1 LKQISKDEASN
12 FTVCGNSIYYTS
24 KGLFKST
31 IKVMNTSEIV
41 KTFTGE
47 AGEYLTNDGT
57 YLYYAVNNLIDP
69 NGKNGIYRLAFDHEE
84 DTAPTKIYSGKAS
97 YLVVYNGYVY
107 FAAGAEKGKLS
118 RVLASGGTATTL
130 SEDDISDIVLNGSK
144 LYYNVHTLTG
154 NAIHNYNLSNGQQTK
169 MTTDSGKNLTI
180 IGSYLYYINKD
191 LATATLFGDGICR
204 VALTASGS
212 MPGEKIV
219 DAQVMSLT
227 SDGNYL
233 YYYLRSN
240 KHLHRFN
247 INTKQV
253 NDLMASFQPIDNTV
267 VSGYAYAKEYNGE
280 IYYLNAR
287 DDGAIYKYNPQTR
300 QNFKVIPDSCS
311 AFYFDGN
318 YLYYSSY
325 ILTNYDLY
333 RVPVGGGD
341 AEKISSSRC
350 DLLIFS
356 GEYIYYVDNGVTYNT
371 LRRMKPN
378 STQEDKES
386 TVLYGSLNASVEF
399 LSLELVNG
407 KIYFCTNPRIGAKK
421 LYAYDIA
428 ASTTTQ
434 IHDGEQF
441 VTNGSVIFFYDDGEK
456 EILAYNINTTTA
468 TTIAQ
473 NVSDLRSM
481 VLHAGKLYYAG
492 KESSATG
499 MWSINLDGTGKVK
512 ISTDACC
519 GLTSTTQ
526 GLVYYKM
533 SITMVDERPATNAG
547 DGNLFLYN
555 GITSSKIS

>member
-1 LKQISKDEASN
+1 
-12 FTVCGNSIYYTS
+12 
-24 KGLFKST
+24 
-31 IKVMNTSEIV
+31 
-41 KTFTGE
+41 
-47 AGEYLTNDGT
+47 
-57 YLYYAVNNLIDP
+57 
-69 NGKNGIYRLAFDHEE
+69 
-84 DTAPTKIYSGKAS
+84 
-97 YLVVYNGYVY
+97 
-107 FAAGAEKGKLS
+107 
-118 RVLASGGTATTL
+118 
-130 SEDDISDIVLNGSK
+130 
-144 LYYNVHTLTG
+144 
-154 NAIHNYNLSNGQQTK
+154 
-169 MTTDSGKNLTI
+169 
-180 IGSYLYYINKD
+180 
-191 LATATLFGDGICR
+191 
-204 VALTASGS
+204 
-212 MPGEKIV
+212 
-219 DAQVMSLT
+219 
-227 SDGNYL
+227 
-233 YYYLRSN
+233 
-240 KHLHRFN
+240 
-247 INTKQV
+247 
-253 NDLMASFQPIDNTV
+253 
-267 VSGYAYAKEYNGE
+267 
-280 IYYLNAR
+280 
-287 DDGAIYKYNPQTR
+287 
-300 QNFKVIPDSCS
+300 
-311 AFYFDGN
+311 
-318 YLYYSSY
+318 
-325 ILTNYDLY
+325 
-333 RVPVGGGD
+333 
-341 AEKISSSRC
+341 
-350 DLLIFS
+350 
-356 GEYIYYVDNGVTYNT
+356 VTYNT